1 MNILSAFLAL
11 QQYYILLTGIPV
23 AAFITF
29 VNVFV
34 GKYILNLNLQ
44 KDVMH
49 FEFKF
54 TVNVVKVR
62 QSWLK
67 LQRAMN
73 LNTGNTTRY
82 VTSIYLSV
90 NINQ

>member
-1 MNILSAFLAL
+1 MF
-11 QQYYILLTGIPV
+11 
-23 AAFITF
+23 
-29 VNVFV
+29 
-34 GKYILNLNLQ
+34 
-44 KDVMH
+44 
-49 FEFKF
+49 FEFEL

-82 VTSIYLSV
+82 VPCIYLSV
-90 NINQ
+90 NIYQL